1 MILVIMIL
9 FVASFVRSAPV
20 RNPFK
25 IMAYCLDISLKK
37 CFDIIFWNVLYSEKV
52 TFGGIIFKL
61 II

>member
-1 MILVIMIL
+1 MILVTMLL
-9 FVASFVRSAPV
+9 FVASFVRSAV

-25 IMAYCLDISLKK
+25 IMAYCLDISYKK